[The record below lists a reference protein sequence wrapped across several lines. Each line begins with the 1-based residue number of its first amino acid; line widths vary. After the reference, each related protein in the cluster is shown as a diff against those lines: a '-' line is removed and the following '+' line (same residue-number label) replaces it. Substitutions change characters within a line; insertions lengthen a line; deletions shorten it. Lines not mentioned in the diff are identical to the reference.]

1 MFARTWRLTRKR
13 DLDRVYKQGQGAATR
28 SLFIRVLPNRF
39 DHPRLTVVIGKKIAK
54 KAVVRNRLKRLVR
67 QALSELMQEGTVGN
81 RLQKVDAIIVIHKD
95 PQPPYELA
103 TIKAEAQQCL
113 TRLP

>member
-1 MFARTWRLTRKR
+1 MFPQAWRLTRKR
-13 DLDRVYKQGQGAATR
+13 DLDRVYKQGQSAATK
-28 SLFIRVLPNRF
+28 SLFIRALPNRL

-54 KAVVRNRLKRLVR
+54 KAVIRNRLKRLIR
-67 QALSELMQEGTVGN
+67 QSLQELFSEGQEAAKLKRADV
-81 RLQKVDAIIVIHKD
+81 VVVMHKD

-103 TIKAEAQQCL
+103 TMKAEVRQCL